1 MERFRH
7 AIESGD
13 IEAAIATLAADVVF
27 QSPVVFKP
35 YVGRDAVGMILRLVA
50 TVFEDFHYVS
60 ELHAGEETALVFR
73 ARVGDKALE
82 GVDWLRVPCL
92 DGRGSE
98 RARLLDPRRREPSPE
113 AVHVGLGGRFMDA
126 KLDCPP

>member
-13 IEAAIATLAADVVF
+13 IEGAIATLDPEVVF
-27 QSPVVFKP
+27 QSPAVFKP

-60 ELHAGEETALVFR
+60 ELHGGGETALVFR
-73 ARVGDKALE
+73 ARVGDRTLE
-82 GVDWLRVPCL
+82 GVDWLRVGPNGL
-92 DGRGSE
+92 VTHLTVFVRPMSGLMALAE
-98 RARLLDPRRREPSPE
+98 AMKARL
-113 AVHVGLGGRFMDA
+113 AGG
-126 KLDCPP
+126 